1 MDLKTKIKVYFTHYI
16 KNNFN
21 SDYSREKF
29 FVFINSKDKDSIE
42 FLCKNIS
49 KVKILKEDILSVSN
63 NIFSKE
69 ISYFFDYI
77 DNKEIDPFYI
87 SHFNSI
93 YFKDDIEDLK
103 I

>member
-1 MDLKTKIKVYFTHYI
+1 MDLKTKIKIYFAHYI

-21 SDYSREKF
+21 SDYSKEKF

-49 KVKILKEDILSVSN
+49 GIKISKKDILSVSN
-63 NIFSKE
+63 AIFSKE
-69 ISYFFDYI
+69 ISLFFDYI
-77 DNKEIDPFYI
+77 DNKEVDSFYI
-87 SHFNSI
+87 KHFNST
-93 YFKDDIEDLK
+93 YFKDDIEDLR